1 MIGLN
6 TLSPAE
12 GAKHR
17 KKIVGR
23 GESSGHGKTSGRG
36 HKGQKAR
43 SGDGKRS
50 YFEGG
55 QGGQTSIVRR
65 IPKRGHSIS
74 SERYEIVNISSIEA
88 KFEAGAEI
96 TAESLKKAGIIKKN
110 GLIKVLANGELKKN
124 FVVKVN
130 AFSKTAKEKI
140 EKAGGKAEV
149 IK

>member
-6 TLSPAE
+6 TLSPAK

-17 KKIVGR
+17 RTIVGR

-43 SGDGKRS
+43 SGDGKMS

-55 QGGQTSIVRR
+55 QMSIVRR
-65 IPKRGHSIS
+65 TPKRGHSIS
-74 SERYEIVNISSIEA
+74 SERYEIVNLSSIES
-88 KFEAGAEI
+88 KFENGAEI
-96 TAESLKKAGIIKKN
+96 TAESLRKAGIIKKK
-110 GLIKVLANGELKKN
+110 GLIKVLSNGELKKN
-124 FVVKVN
+124 FVVKAN

-140 EKAGGKAEV
+140 EKVGGRAEV
-149 IK
+149 VK

>member
-6 TLSPAE
+6 TLSPAK

-17 KKIVGR
+17 RTIVGR

-43 SGDGKRS
+43 SGDGKMS

-55 QGGQTSIVRR
+55 QMSIVRR
-65 IPKRGHSIS
+65 TPKRGHSIA
-74 SERYEIVNISSIEA
+74 SERYEIVNLDSIET
-88 KFEAGAEI
+88 KFEAGAEV
-96 TAESLKKAGIIKKN
+96 TKEALKNAGIVKKN
-110 GLIKVLANGELKKN
+110 GLVKVLAKGDIKKN
-124 FVVKVN
+124 LVVKVN

>member
-23 GESSGHGKTSGRG
+23 GESSGHGKTSTRG

-43 SGDGKRS
+43 SGDGKMS
-50 YFEGG
+50 WFEGG
-55 QGGQTSIVRR
+55 QMSIVRR
-65 IPKRGHSIS
+65 TPKRGFSHAMFRK
-74 SERYEIVNISSIEA
+74 EYEIVNLSTIET
-88 KFEAGAEI
+88 KFDAGAEV
-96 TAESLKKAGIIKKN
+96 TKESLKKAGVIKKD
-110 GLIKVLANGELKKN
+110 GLVKILAKGDIKKN
-124 FVVKVN
+124 FVVKAD

-140 EKAGGKAEV
+140 EKAGGKAEIV
-149 IK
+149 K

>member
-43 SGDGKRS
+43 SGDGKMS

-55 QGGQTSIVRR
+55 QMSIVRR
-65 IPKRGHSIS
+65 TPKRGHSIS

-130 AFSKTAKEKI
+130 VFSKTAKEKI

>member
-6 TLSPAE
+6 TLAPAA

-23 GESSGHGKTSGRG
+23 GESSGHGKTSTRG

-43 SGDGKRS
+43 SGDGKMS

-55 QGGQTSIVRR
+55 QMSIVRR
-65 IPKRGHSIS
+65 TPKRGHSIS

>member
-6 TLSPAE
+6 TLSPAK

-17 KKIVGR
+17 RTIVGR

-43 SGDGKRS
+43 SGDGKMS

-55 QGGQTSIVRR
+55 QMSIVRR
-65 IPKRGHSIS
+65 TPKRGHSIS
-74 SERYEIVNISSIEA
+74 SERYEIVNLSSIET
-88 KFEAGAEI
+88 KFEAGAEVS
-96 TAESLKKAGIIKKN
+96 AESLKKAGIVKKN
-110 GLIKVLANGELKKN
+110 GLIKILANGELKKN
-124 FVVKVN
+124 FVVKAN

-140 EKAGGKAEV
+140 EKAGGKAEI

>member
-6 TLSPAE
+6 TLSPAK

-17 KKIVGR
+17 RTIVGR

-43 SGDGKRS
+43 SGDGKMS

-55 QGGQTSIVRR
+55 QMSIVRR
-65 IPKRGHSIS
+65 TPKRGHSIS
-74 SERYEIVNISSIEA
+74 SERYEIVNLSSIES
-88 KFEAGAEI
+88 KFENGTEI
-96 TAESLKKAGIIKKN
+96 TAESLRKAGIIKKK
-110 GLIKVLANGELKKN
+110 GLIKVLSNGELKKN
-124 FVVKVN
+124 FVVKAN

-140 EKAGGKAEV
+140 EKVGGKAEIV
-149 IK
+149 K

>member
-6 TLSPAE
+6 TLSPAK

-17 KKIVGR
+17 RTIVGR

-43 SGDGKRS
+43 SGDGKMS

-55 QGGQTSIVRR
+55 QMSIVRR
-65 IPKRGHSIS
+65 TPKRGHSIS
-74 SERYEIVNISSIEA
+74 SERYEIVNLSSIES
-88 KFEAGAEI
+88 KFENGTEI
-96 TAESLKKAGIIKKN
+96 TAESLRKAGIIKKK
-110 GLIKVLANGELKKN
+110 GLIKVLSNGELKKN
-124 FVVKVN
+124 FVVKAN

-140 EKAGGKAEV
+140 EKAGGKAEIV
-149 IK
+149 K

>member
-23 GESSGHGKTSGRG
+23 GESSGHGKTSTRG

-43 SGDGKRS
+43 SGDGKMS
-50 YFEGG
+50 WFEGG
-55 QGGQTSIVRR
+55 QMSIVRR
-65 IPKRGHSIS
+65 TPKRGFSHAMFRK
-74 SERYEIVNISSIEA
+74 EYEIVNLSTIET
-88 KFEAGAEI
+88 KFDAGAEV
-96 TAESLKKAGIIKKN
+96 TKESLKKAGVVKKD
-110 GLIKVLANGELKKN
+110 GLVKILAKGDIKKN
-124 FVVKVN
+124 FVVKAD

-140 EKAGGKAEV
+140 EKAGGKAEIV
-149 IK
+149 K

>member
-23 GESSGHGKTSGRG
+23 GESSGHGKTSTRG

-43 SGDGKRS
+43 SGDGKMS

-55 QGGQTSIVRR
+55 QMSIVRR
-65 IPKRGHSIS
+65 TPKRGHSIS
-74 SERYEIVNISSIEA
+74 SERYEIVNLSSIEA

-96 TAESLKKAGIIKKN
+96 SAESLKKAGIVKKN

-124 FVVKVN
+124 FVVKAN

>member
-17 KKIVGR
+17 RKIVGR
-23 GESSGHGKTSGRG
+23 GESSGHGKTSTRG

-43 SGDGKRS
+43 SGDGKMS

-55 QGGQTSIVRR
+55 QMSIVRR
-65 IPKRGHSIS
+65 TPKRGHSIS
-74 SERYEIVNISSIEA
+74 SERYEIVNLSSIET
-88 KFEAGAEI
+88 KFEAGAEVS
-96 TAESLKKAGIIKKN
+96 AESLKKAGIVKKN
-110 GLIKVLANGELKKN
+110 GLIKILANGELKKN
-124 FVVKVN
+124 FVVKAN

-140 EKAGGKAEV
+140 EKAGGKAEI

>member
-6 TLSPAE
+6 TLSPAK

-17 KKIVGR
+17 RTIVGR

-43 SGDGKRS
+43 SGDGKMS

-55 QGGQTSIVRR
+55 QMSIVRR
-65 IPKRGHSIS
+65 TPKRGHSIS
-74 SERYEIVNISSIEA
+74 SERYEIVNLSSIES
-88 KFEAGAEI
+88 KFENGVEI
-96 TAESLKKAGIIKKN
+96 TAESLRKAGIVKKK
-110 GLIKVLANGELKKN
+110 GLIKVLSNGELKKK
-124 FVVKVN
+124 FVVKAN

-140 EKAGGKAEV
+140 EKVGGRAEV
-149 IK
+149 VK

>member
-6 TLSPAE
+6 TLSPAK

-17 KKIVGR
+17 RTIVGR

-43 SGDGKRS
+43 SGDGKMS

-55 QGGQTSIVRR
+55 QMSIVRR
-65 IPKRGHSIS
+65 TPKRGHSIS
-74 SERYEIVNISSIEA
+74 SERYEIVNLSSIES
-88 KFEAGAEI
+88 KFENGAEI
-96 TAESLKKAGIIKKN
+96 TAESLRKVGIIKKK
-110 GLIKVLANGELKKN
+110 GLIKVLSNGELKKN
-124 FVVKVN
+124 FIVKVN

-149 IK
+149 VKL

>member
-17 KKIVGR
+17 RKIVGR

-43 SGDGKRS
+43 SGDGKMS

-55 QGGQTSIVRR
+55 QMSIVRR
-65 IPKRGHSIS
+65 TPKRGHSIS
-74 SERYEIVNISSIEA
+74 SERYEIVNLSSIET

>member
-43 SGDGKRS
+43 SGDGKMS

-55 QGGQTSIVRR
+55 QMSIVRR
-65 IPKRGHSIS
+65 TPKRGHSIS

>member
-6 TLSPAE
+6 TLSPAK

-17 KKIVGR
+17 RTIVGR

-43 SGDGKRS
+43 SGDGKMS

-55 QGGQTSIVRR
+55 QMSIVRR
-65 IPKRGHSIS
+65 TPKRGHSIS
-74 SERYEIVNISSIEA
+74 SERYEIVNLSSIES
-88 KFEAGAEI
+88 KFENGAEI
-96 TAESLKKAGIIKKN
+96 TAESLRKAGIIKKK
-110 GLIKVLANGELKKN
+110 GLIKVLSNGELKKN
-124 FVVKVN
+124 FVVKAN

-140 EKAGGKAEV
+140 EKVGGKAEIV
-149 IK
+149 K

>member
-23 GESSGHGKTSGRG
+23 GESSGHGKTPGRG

-43 SGDGKRS
+43 SGDGKMS

-55 QGGQTSIVRR
+55 QMSIVRR
-65 IPKRGHSIS
+65 TPKRGHSIS

>member
-43 SGDGKRS
+43 SGDGKMS

-55 QGGQTSIVRR
+55 QMSIVRR
-65 IPKRGHSIS
+65 TPKRGHSIS
-74 SERYEIVNISSIEA
+74 SERYEIVNLSSIET

>member
-43 SGDGKRS
+43 SGDGKMS

-55 QGGQTSIVRR
+55 QMSIVRR
-65 IPKRGHSIS
+65 TPKRGHSIS

-140 EKAGGKAEV
+140 EKAGGKAEIV
-149 IK
+149 

>member
-17 KKIVGR
+17 RKIVGR

-43 SGDGKRS
+43 SGDGKMS

-55 QGGQTSIVRR
+55 QMSIVRR
-65 IPKRGHSIS
+65 TPKRGHSIS
-74 SERYEIVNISSIEA
+74 SERYEIVNLSSIET
-88 KFEAGAEI
+88 KFEAGAEVS
-96 TAESLKKAGIIKKN
+96 AESLKKAGIVKKN
-110 GLIKVLANGELKKN
+110 GLIKILANGELKKN
-124 FVVKVN
+124 FVVKAN

-140 EKAGGKAEV
+140 EKAGGKAEI

>member
-6 TLSPAE
+6 TLSPAK

-17 KKIVGR
+17 RTIVGR

-43 SGDGKRS
+43 SGDGKMP

-55 QGGQTSIVRR
+55 QMSIVRR
-65 IPKRGHSIS
+65 TPKRGHSIS
-74 SERYEIVNISSIEA
+74 SERYEIVNLSSIES
-88 KFEAGAEI
+88 KFEDGAEI
-96 TAESLKKAGIIKKN
+96 TAEGLRKAGIIKKK
-110 GLIKVLANGELKKN
+110 GLIKVLSNGELKKS
-124 FVVKVN
+124 FIVKVN

-140 EKAGGKAEV
+140 EKVGGKAEV
-149 IK
+149 VK